1 MPTYRALSLTWSE
14 FIGTQ
19 ESVYTGKEFN
29 SHGIGLE
36 PQHGGRSIVL
46 AHQYSRHDV
55 MCKNALWTLHSYTG
69 SRRYQFRSQGRS
81 SRLGTRLCL
90 SMGTT
95 KVFDGVIL
103 FRGGARR
110 RRFTR
115 GSLSPVDRSR
125 VLELSNSEKDE

>member
-1 MPTYRALSLTWSE
+1 MTSCE
-14 FIGTQ
+14 
-19 ESVYTGKEFN
+19 
-29 SHGIGLE
+29 
-36 PQHGGRSIVL
+36 
-46 AHQYSRHDV
+46 
-55 MCKNALWTLHSYTG
+55 NALWTLHSYTG
-69 SRRYQFRSQGRS
+69 SRRYQFLSQGRS

-103 FRGGARR
+103 FRGGGGKKAPLH
-110 RRFTR
+110 R